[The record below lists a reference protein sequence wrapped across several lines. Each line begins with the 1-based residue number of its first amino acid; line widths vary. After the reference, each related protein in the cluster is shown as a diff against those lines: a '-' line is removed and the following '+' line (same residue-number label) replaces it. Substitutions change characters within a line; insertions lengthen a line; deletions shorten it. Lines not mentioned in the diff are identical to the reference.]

1 MTTRTGTVIRILA
14 AGIAIILIINY
25 GFKTAREHTEAENTI
40 RAVRAQLS
48 RTQAK
53 LAEANAQTAKLEAY
67 TEELVGLLAPRPKIE
82 KQLKKSV
89 GIENKRE
96 RPAPPKA
103 RSGLITAILYTISGS
118 SVVIDDKILYE
129 GDTIHG
135 VKVVKI
141 HEDSV
146 ELAKNTNRWTQQI
159 HQVPPPAWDQ
169 NKKRA
174 ILGR

>member
-14 AGIAIILIINY
+14 AGIAIILIIRY
-25 GFKTAREHTEAENTI
+25 GFKTAREHTEAENKI
-40 RAVRAQLS
+40 VAMRAQLG

-53 LAEANAQTAKLEAY
+53 LAEANAQTARLEAY
-67 TEELVGLLAPRPKIE
+67 TEELVSLLAPRPKIE
-82 KQLKKSV
+82 KQLKKNV
-89 GIENKRE
+89 GIENKSK
-96 RPAPPKA
+96 RPAPLKA
-103 RSGLITAILYTISGS
+103 RPGLMTAILYTISGS

-141 HEDSV
+141 HEDNV
-146 ELAKNTNRWTQQI
+146 EFARNTNRWTQQI

-169 NKKRA
+169 NKKQAVR
-174 ILGR
+174 RR

>member
-1 MTTRTGTVIRILA
+1 MTTRTDTVIRILA

-25 GFKTAREHTEAENTI
+25 GFKTAREHTEAENKI
-40 RAVRAQLS
+40 RAVRAQLI
-48 RTQAK
+48 RTRAK
-53 LAEANAQTAKLEAY
+53 LAEANAQIAKLEAY
-67 TEELVGLLAPRPKIE
+67 TEELVSLLAPRPKIE

-103 RSGLITAILYTISGS
+103 RPGLITAILYTISGS

-146 ELAKNTNRWTQQI
+146 ELARNTNQWIQQI
-159 HQVPPPAWDQ
+159 HQVPPPVWNQ
-169 NKKRA
+169 NKK
-174 ILGR
+174 

>member
-1 MTTRTGTVIRILA
+1 MATRTGTAIRILA
-14 AGIAIILIINY
+14 AGIAIILIIRY
-25 GFKTAREHTEAENTI
+25 GFKTAREQTKAENKI
-40 RAVRAQLS
+40 VAMQAQLR

-67 TEELVGLLAPRPKIE
+67 TEELVSLLASMPKTA
-82 KQLKKSV
+82 KQSKKSV
-89 GIENKRE
+89 DIENKRA

-103 RSGLITAILYTISGS
+103 RSGLITAILYTNSGS
-118 SVVIDDKILYE
+118 SVVIDGKILYE

-146 ELAKNTNRWTQQI
+146 ELARNTNRWTQRI
-159 HQVPPPAWDQ
+159 HQIPPKAWNQ
-169 NKKRA
+169 NKK
-174 ILGR
+174 

>member
-14 AGIAIILIINY
+14 AGIAIILIIRY
-25 GFKTAREHTEAENTI
+25 GFKTAREHTKAENKI
-40 RAVRAQLS
+40 VAMRAQLS

-53 LAEANAQTAKLEAY
+53 LTEANTQISKLEAY
-67 TEELVGLLAPRPKIE
+67 TEELVSLLAPRPKIE

-103 RSGLITAILYTISGS
+103 RPGLITAILYTISGS

-146 ELAKNTNRWTQQI
+146 ELARNTNQWIQQI
-159 HQVPPPAWDQ
+159 HQVPPPVWNQ
-169 NKKRA
+169 NKK
-174 ILGR
+174 